1 MNEIEL
7 TDGVVAIRRYRDG
20 DAELLYEAVRESIA
34 EVSLWLPWCHEGYSI
49 AESRDFVAS
58 RNVRSQGDEWYS
70 FAVIDQSSGRFLGGV
85 GINFINRVHQ
95 FANLGYW
102 VRTSAAG
109 RGVATRATRLAA
121 RFGFAELGLH
131 RIEIVAAV
139 DNIASQ
145 RVAERAG
152 AVREAI
158 LRRRLSI
165 NGLPHDAVLFSLVA
179 EDFWS
184 APA

>member
-1 MNEIEL
+1 MDELEL
-7 TDGVVAIRRYRDG
+7 TDGIVAIRRYRDG

-34 EVSLWLPWCHEGYSI
+34 EVSVWLPWCHEGYSI
-49 AESRDFVAS
+49 EESRDFVAS

-70 FAVIDQSSGRFLGGV
+70 FAVIDQSSGSFLGGV
-85 GINFINRVHQ
+85 GLNFINRIHQ

-121 RFGFAELGLH
+121 RFGFEELGLH

-139 DNIASQ
+139 DNVASQ

-152 AVREAI
+152 AVREGI

-165 NGLPHDAVLFSLVA
+165 NGVPHDAVLFSLVR
-179 EDFWS
+179 EDLWS